1 MAILRSTSK
10 GQLGKYVIPTLEMLQ
25 SAMKNGT
32 PVKRGSKPSMRLKK
46 TSANIDALKIWA
58 SIGNDKSRQVEA
70 LNIQLEVTDR
80 FKSRLIDEGYN
91 PSYGARPLRR
101 AVMRLLEDSLAEKV
115 LGEEIKA
122 GDTVVVDV
130 GADNKI
136 KVLLGEKFDFVEE
149 T

>member
-1 MAILRSTSK
+1 
-10 GQLGKYVIPTLEMLQ
+10 
-25 SAMKNGT
+25 
-32 PVKRGSKPSMRLKK
+32 
-46 TSANIDALKIWA
+46 
-58 SIGNDKSRQVEA
+58 
-70 LNIQLEVTDR
+70 
-80 FKSRLIDEGYN
+80 
-91 PSYGARPLRR
+91 
-101 AVMRLLEDSLAEKV
+101 MRLLEDSLAEKV